1 MQCASFERERG
12 HLGHPSLS
20 TDLTTTCGELF
31 RPPADKNTRWARSRF
46 LTAGIF
52 NLVANFAQV
61 PPVRTHRLQGGREE
75 SADCSDCKST
85 RPLGTGVC
93 GRAGVR
99 PTTEFLL
106 LGTKQGAPPRHQP
119 ARTAQTHGRGI
130 KFFLTR
136 KMNEK
141 KLKTS
146 CHYYGMFAK
155 GKTTTCL
162 P

>member
-1 MQCASFERERG
+1 MCNVHPLRGRGG
-12 HLGHPSLS
+12 HLGHPSPS

-31 RPPADKNTRWARSRF
+31 RPLADKNTQWARSRF
-46 LTAGIF
+46 LTARF
-52 NLVANFAQV
+52 LTWLQLSQV
-61 PPVRTHRLQGGREE
+61 PPVRTHTLQGGREE
-75 SADCSDCKST
+75 SADCSDCKCH

-130 KFFLTR
+130 KFF
-136 KMNEK
+136 
-141 KLKTS
+141 
-146 CHYYGMFAK
+146 FF
-155 GKTTTCL
+155 
-162 P
+162 

>member
-1 MQCASFERERG
+1 MCNVHPLRGRGG
-12 HLGHPSLS
+12 HLGHPSPS

-31 RPPADKNTRWARSRF
+31 RPLADKNTRWTRSRF
-46 LTAGIF
+46 LTAGV
-52 NLVANFAQV
+52 LSWLQLWQV

-106 LGTKQGAPPRHQP
+106 LGTKQGAPRHQP

-130 KFFLTR
+130 KFFF
-136 KMNEK
+136 KKKDEWN
-141 KLKTS
+141 KLKTY
-146 CHYYGMFAK
+146 CH
-155 GKTTTCL
+155 
-162 P
+162 

>member
-1 MQCASFERERG
+1 M
-12 HLGHPSLS
+12 
-20 TDLTTTCGELF
+20 
-31 RPPADKNTRWARSRF
+31 DKVTISHCW
-46 LTAGIF
+46 GF
-52 NLVANFAQV
+52 NLVAILAGATCAY
-61 PPVRTHRLQGGREE
+61 THTLQGGREE

-85 RPLGTGVC
+85 KPLGTGVC

-106 LGTKQGAPPRHQP
+106 LGTKQGAPRHQP

-141 KLKTS
+141 SSKTS
-146 CHYYGMFAK
+146 CHYCGMFAK
-155 GKTTTCL
+155 TNISPACHNNPNPISPSKAKQGNFNKSTFIQFF
-162 P
+162 